1 MSFKSQALKNAGF
14 HLLTEEIIDHN
25 NSNLVTEG
33 STDQGMSTLFNL
45 K

>member
-1 MSFKSQALKNAGF
+1 MSFKSQALQNAGF
-14 HLLTEEIIDHN
+14 QVLTEEITDQS

-33 STDQGMSTLFNL
+33 LTDQGMSTLFNL